1 MIKTSITVTAKQMQ
15 DIESKIFSEGMPVAS
30 LMEKVALSASQKI
43 IQLYPL
49 NLFQK
54 VGLIIGCGHNGGD
67 GLVIARELFLQGFQ
81 VSLYIPLW
89 EKSKDLTR
97 QHLQYAEFLG
107 IGVVES
113 ITDLSSCDVVIDCLF
128 GFGLTRDI
136 QGKLKQDIIWL
147 NQQSIPVVSIDIPSG
162 IHTDTGNVLA
172 IAVKATHTLCLGLWK
187 VGLFLSSAVEYTG
200 NLHLIDIGISES
212 LLEIKD
218 TDDEREK
225 EDVKK
230 LNFTSVS
237 QSPLNPPLL
246 RGEEN
251 RQERK
256 SNDYISSDNNNNCH
270 CYSYISETNPRII
283 TEDDVKECLPLPRH
297 VNTHKYKQGNLL
309 LICGSNQ
316 YAGAALLA
324 GYGAKCG
331 GCGMTTFAVPSELK
345 NILISH
351 FPWALVSELST
362 NPEGAIASLGD
373 LDLNKYGA
381 IAFGMGVS
389 REISHY
395 QDQIVAPILNAQVP
409 IIIDAD
415 GLNILAE
422 GRYWDIVKQR
432 QYPTV
437 LTPHVGE
444 FKRLF
449 PQFNLSENP
458 LEVLKTASKMTNT
471 TILLKGAKT
480 LVSEKGIN
488 NWIVNLGTPALAK
501 GGSGDVLS
509 GFSGS
514 ILAQTDLNIIPISK
528 IVAVCA
534 WLHQQGGILAA
545 KHRTEMGVDG
555 VTLSEYINEALSQ
568 VISNAQWN

>member
-1 MIKTSITVTAKQMQ
+1 MKTTITVTAKQMQ
-15 DIESKIFSEGMPVAS
+15 EIESKIFSEGMPVAS
-30 LMEKVALSASQKI
+30 LMEKAALSATQKI

-49 NLFQK
+49 NIYEK

-67 GLVIARELFLQGFQ
+67 GLVIARELFLLGYQ
-81 VSLYIPLW
+81 VSLYLPLH
-89 EKSKDLTR
+89 EKSKDLTK

-107 IGVVES
+107 ITSVES
-113 ITDLSSCDVVIDCLF
+113 ITDLSFCEVVIDCLF

-136 QGKLKQDIIWL
+136 EGKLKQDILWL

-162 IHTDTGNVLA
+162 IHTDTGNVLG

-200 NLHLIDIGISES
+200 NLHLIDIGIPQF
-212 LLEIKD
+212 LLKIRH
-218 TDDEREK
+218 TDQDRQQF
-225 EDVKK
+225 DDD
-230 LNFTSVS
+230 SV
-237 QSPLNPPLL
+237 
-246 RGEEN
+246 
-251 RQERK
+251 
-256 SNDYISSDNNNNCH
+256 NDIC
-270 CYSYISETNPRII
+270 ISEGNACLV
-283 TEDDVKECLPLPRH
+283 TENDVRECLPLPRH
-297 VNTHKYKQGNLL
+297 VNSHKYKQGNLL

-316 YAGAALLA
+316 YAGASLLA

-331 GCGMTTFAVPSELK
+331 GSGMTTFAVPHGLK
-345 NILISH
+345 NLLLSH
-351 FPWALVSELST
+351 FPWALVSELPT
-362 NPEGAIASLGD
+362 NQEGVITSLGD
-373 LDLNKYGA
+373 LDLNKYDA

-389 REISHY
+389 REISQY
-395 QDQIVAPILNAQVP
+395 QEQILAPILKAQVP

-415 GLNILAE
+415 GLNVLAG

-432 QYPTV
+432 QYPTIV
-437 LTPHVGE
+437 TPHPGE

-488 NWIVNLGTPALAK
+488 NWIVNLGTPALAR

-509 GFSGS
+509 GFLGGIVS
-514 ILAQTDLNIIPISK
+514 QTDFNTLSVAK
-528 IVAVCA
+528 VVAVCA
-534 WLHQQGGILAA
+534 WLHQKGAILATQN
-545 KHRTEMGVDG
+545 HTEMGVDG
-555 VTLSEYINEALSQ
+555 VTLSDYINKALLF
-568 VISNAQWN
+568 A